1 MSQSE
6 IIPSIDLNSQ
16 QEERLRQIVN
26 SNDWEL
32 LKDVCEQ
39 IRQRWME
46 RLLETEE
53 PEEDNLE
60 KARIKTIR
68 PLVNEIEYLSGLRD
82 EEDNPQGTMNKSLV

>member
-82 EEDNPQGTMNKSLV
+82 EEDNPQGTMNKDLV